1 MNIIDSIEGLEVGA
15 IAPDRSVQPKI
26 FRVLSLFAG
35 CGGLDLGFSG
45 GFDHLGVTY
54 EKLPYKL
61 VWANDVDTD
70 AQAAYIA
77 NQDKYLGSHS
87 FVLGDIRTQG
97 TDDIPDFDI
106 LLAGFPCQPFSNA
119 GNRKGVKDE
128 RGSLF
133 EEVERFVKAKKPIA
147 FVLENVKGILSS
159 KMPDGTPIPLEI
171 RNRLRTVKCDD
182 GETITYNIAVERL
195 LKTEHYGVPQQR
207 HRVIIVGIKQE
218 KNRDVSFDFEL
229 LQNNVK
235 KESLALTKVKHV
247 LDGIPPNSP
256 YIDEHWHLSPQS
268 AAMVPMIT
276 RSWKDIPYDLL
287 PIRLKK
293 IRDQMKKYH
302 SPNFY
307 RRFGL
312 EEVNG
317 TITASAQPE
326 NCGILH
332 PHKNRR
338 YTVREIARIQSFP
351 DDYLFPCRSIDRK
364 YKVIGNAVPPVFAFV
379 IAKTLYDHLSKSVN
393 ISQPKNTSKQLTL
406 SIQLTSDRGADHAPD
421 APVKSKKPKAV
432 PKGQLALF

>member
-1 MNIIDSIEGLEVGA
+1 MTA
-15 IAPDRSVQPKI
+15 IAANCNNLEKKSLFYSPLVAKQNIFHSPTTGYRAIDTGNPKI
-26 FRVLSLFAG
+26 FRVASLFAG
-35 CGGLDLGFSG
+35 CGGFDLGFSG
-45 GFDHLGVTY
+45 GFDHLGVNY

-61 VWANDVDTD
+61 VWANDIDPD
-70 AQAAYIA
+70 AQSAYIA
-77 NQDKYLGSHS
+77 NQDKYLGNHS
-87 FVLGDIRTQG
+87 FVLGDIKNQKTE
-97 TDDIPDFDI
+97 DIPDFDI

-171 RNRLRTVKCDD
+171 RNRLHTVKCDD
-182 GETITYNIAVERL
+182 GEILTYNIAVEKL

-207 HRVIIVGIKQE
+207 HRVIIIGIKQD
-218 KNRDVSFDFEL
+218 KNQDICFDFEL

-235 KESLALTKVKHV
+235 KESLALTKVKHI
-247 LDGIPPNSP
+247 LENIPPNSP
-256 YIDEHWHLSPQS
+256 YVDDHWHLSPQ
-268 AAMVPMIT
+268 AAGMVPMIT

-287 PIRLKK
+287 PTRLKK

-312 EEVNG
+312 EEING

-351 DDYLFPCRSIDRK
+351 DDYLFTCKSIEGK

-379 IAKTLYDHLSKSVN
+379 IAKTLYDHLSNSIN
-393 ISQPKNTSKQLTL
+393 ISQSKFISKQLTL
-406 SIQLTSDRGADHAPD
+406 SI
-421 APVKSKKPKAV
+421 
-432 PKGQLALF
+432 